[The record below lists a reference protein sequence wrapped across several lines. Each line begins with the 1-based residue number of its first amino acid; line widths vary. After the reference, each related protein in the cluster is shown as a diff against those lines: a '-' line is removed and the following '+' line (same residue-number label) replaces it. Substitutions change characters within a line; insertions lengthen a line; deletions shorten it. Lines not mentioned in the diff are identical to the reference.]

1 MAKHQDLTGMV
12 FGRLTVL
19 REAGKKKSGVYL
31 WECECSCEN
40 HTHVFIDGASLK
52 SGNTKSC
59 GCIHREHLSER
70 NKNNATHQISN
81 KNIFRV
87 WEGMKD
93 RCYNPNNKKYVD
105 YGGRGIKICDEWLVY
120 QNFESWA
127 INTGYEKGLTIE
139 RIDFNKEYCPENCKW
154 ATWKEQQ
161 NNKRNNKYLE
171 YKGRKQ
177 TLAQWCEE
185 LDLNYSRTK
194 ARINA
199 CGWSVEEAFEREK
212 YAQVNL
218 GK

>member
-19 REAGKKKSGVYL
+19 REAGRKKPGFYL
-31 WECECSCEN
+31 WECECSCAN
-40 HTHVFIDGASLK
+40 HTRVIVDGASLK

-59 GCIHREHLSER
+59 GCIHREQLSER
-70 NKNNATHQISN
+70 NKNNATHQVSN

-127 INTGYEKGLTIE
+127 VETGYEKGLTIE
-139 RIDFNKEYCPENCKW
+139 RIDFNKDYCPENCKW

-185 LDLNYSRTK
+185 LGLNYSRTK

>member
-12 FGRLTVL
+12 FERLTVL
-19 REAGKKKSGVYL
+19 REAGKKKPGVYL
-31 WECECSCEN
+31 WECECSCDK
-40 HTHVFIDGASLK
+40 HTHIIVEGANLRN
-52 SGNTKSC
+52 GNTKSC
-59 GCIHREHLSER
+59 GCIRREQLSTR
-70 NKNNATHQISN
+70 NKNNAIHHVSN

-87 WEGMKD
+87 WEGMRD
-93 RCYNPNNKKYVD
+93 RCYNPNNKKYKD
-105 YGGRGIKICDEWLVY
+105 YGGRGIKICDKWLTY
-120 QNFESWA
+120 QNFELWA
-127 INTGYEKGLTIE
+127 ISTGYEKGLTIE

-154 ATWKEQQ
+154 VTWKEQQ

-171 YKGRKQ
+171 YKGRTQ

-185 LDLNYSRTK
+185 LKLDYSRTK

-199 CGWSVEEAFEREK
+199 CGWTVEEAFEREK

>member
-19 REAGKKKSGVYL
+19 REAGRKKPGVYL

-40 HTHVFIDGASLK
+40 HTHVIVDGASLT
-52 SGNTKSC
+52 N
-59 GCIHREHLSER
+59 
-70 NKNNATHQISN
+70 
-81 KNIFRV
+81 
-87 WEGMKD
+87 
-93 RCYNPNNKKYVD
+93 
-105 YGGRGIKICDEWLVY
+105 
-120 QNFESWA
+120 
-127 INTGYEKGLTIE
+127 
-139 RIDFNKEYCPENCKW
+139 CPENCKW

-171 YKGRKQ
+171 YKGKTQ

-185 LDLNYSRTK
+185 LGLDYSRTK
-194 ARINA
+194 ARINV
-199 CGWSVEEAFEREK
+199 CGWTVEEAFEREK